1 MHLRGQR
8 LRGRVVVNR
17 GKEEDAASV
26 PHRSFDETT
35 TSRADSQCKVME
47 TRWGPEHFQER
58 QGCLGKII
66 WGYHIIYLYIHSS
79 LEWTLY
85 LRSPLVL
92 RWGIAAGMLWSDCT
106 SSGVCFHMWHQWT
119 VKITGKCLQRKH
131 FQSKSVC
138 DLEAEQRLADTHA
151 NGKQRARC
159 RFKSAVLVSISQ
171 GHS

>member
-17 GKEEDAASV
+17 GKEEDVASV

-58 QGCLGKII
+58 QGYLGKII
-66 WGYHIIYLYIHSS
+66 WGYHIIHLYIHSS

-106 SSGVCFHMWHQWT
+106 
-119 VKITGKCLQRKH
+119 LQVSASTCGADELLKSLGNAFRGSTFKVRQ
-131 FQSKSVC
+131 FVIWRQNKDLQTRMQMVSKGQGAA
-138 DLEAEQRLADTHA
+138 L
-151 NGKQRARC
+151 KAR
-159 RFKSAVLVSISQ
+159 SL
-171 GHS
+171 